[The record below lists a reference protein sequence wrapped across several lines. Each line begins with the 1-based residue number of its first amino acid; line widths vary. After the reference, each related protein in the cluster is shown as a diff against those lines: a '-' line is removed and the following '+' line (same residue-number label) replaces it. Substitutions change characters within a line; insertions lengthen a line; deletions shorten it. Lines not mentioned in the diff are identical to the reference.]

1 MNEHKKILLT
11 WGGTGGHA
19 IPLIALYNY
28 LHESGHYDFVWL
40 WERDSIEE
48 ELAWEHNIDFHD
60 ISTGK
65 IRRYFDIRNFYEPLK
80 NLTGIVESLY
90 YIKKEKIDFVFS
102 KGGFVSLPVCIAA
115 WIMRK
120 KIYLHESDSVTG
132 LANKICSKLA
142 TKVFYSFP
150 NEQTWI
156 PGESPEQQNSKHIYS
171 WHILNPELLD
181 SITDNAIPENEALSV
196 LVIAGSQWSTT
207 IFENLLQILPD
218 CKDINFQVI
227 LWDQNGHFREDFLK
241 YVNVKVHDFIGP
253 RQLGDIMKNTDI
265 AITRGSSTLWEL
277 YYFGIHSIIIPHK
290 ATWGNH
296 QYYNAL
302 YFNANFGS
310 DLLDE
315 DENLHLEMF
324 RRLQKY
330 KTLRKS
336 GLNLEW
342 FFDGLKLIQSEI
354 EQ

>member
-1 MNEHKKILLT
+1 MNEKRKILLAG
-11 WGGTGGHA
+11 GGTGGHA

-28 LHESGHYDFVWL
+28 LNETGHYDFVWF

-48 ELAWEHNIDFHD
+48 ELALEQNINFHD

-65 IRRYFDIRNFYEPLK
+65 IRRYLDIRNLYEPLK
-80 NLTGIVESLY
+80 NLTWIVESLY
-90 YIKKEKIDFVFS
+90 YIRKEKIDFVFS

-115 WIMRK
+115 WILRK

-132 LANKICSKLA
+132 LANKICSRLA

-150 NEQTWI
+150 NDDTGLPWEA
-156 PGESPEQQNSKHIYS
+156 PEQENSKHMYS

-181 SITDNAIPENEALSV
+181 SVTDSSVEENENLSV
-196 LVIAGSQWSTT
+196 LVIAGSQGSTT

-227 LWDQNGHFREDFLK
+227 LWDQNQHFREDFLK
-241 YVNVKVHDFIGP
+241 FVNVKTHDFLGP
-253 RQLGDIMKNTDI
+253 RQLWEIMKRTDI

-277 YYFGIHSIIIPHK
+277 YYFGIHSIIVPHK
-290 ATWGNH
+290 STWGNH
-296 QYYNAL
+296 QYYNWL

-336 GLNLEW
+336 WLNLEG
-342 FFDGLKLIQSEI
+342 FFDGLKKIQEEI
-354 EQ
+354 EG